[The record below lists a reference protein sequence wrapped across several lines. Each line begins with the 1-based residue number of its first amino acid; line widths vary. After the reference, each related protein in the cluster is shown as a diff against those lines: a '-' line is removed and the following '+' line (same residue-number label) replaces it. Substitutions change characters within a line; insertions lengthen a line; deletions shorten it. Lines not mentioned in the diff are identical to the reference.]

1 MSHESHSDPSRWE
14 LRHSDRIVYDKATGE
29 VVHVHQVLW
38 RPDREA
44 PSTSVIDTDARR
56 VAAKVAQRD
65 EHTLE
70 VLPVELE
77 ALERNTT
84 YVVDLR
90 TKKLINKAS

>member
-14 LRHSDRIVYDKATGE
+14 LRHSERIVYDKVSGE

-56 VAAKVAQRD
+56 VAAKVAQRA
-65 EHTLE
+65 EHTLD
-70 VLPVELE
+70 VLPVEME
-77 ALERNTT
+77 ALERNTA

-90 TKKLINKAS
+90 TKKLVKKAS